1 MVCLVHCDDYVLS
14 VSDVHKVL
22 VMYSVGDVFGGYLG
36 PVHEGLAD
44 LADLEHGGGL
54 DVVPG
59 GKGKL
64 KNPDQQITIPS
75 QRLEYQ

>member
-1 MVCLVHCDDYVLS
+1 MPIKKGQSGSYIVGLKGSIVHS
-14 VSDVHKVL
+14 H
-22 VMYSVGDVFGGYLG
+22 LG
-36 PVHEGLAD
+36 PVNKSLAD
-44 LADLEHGGGL
+44 LAHLEHGGGL

-64 KNPDQQITIPS
+64 KNPDQQITFPS